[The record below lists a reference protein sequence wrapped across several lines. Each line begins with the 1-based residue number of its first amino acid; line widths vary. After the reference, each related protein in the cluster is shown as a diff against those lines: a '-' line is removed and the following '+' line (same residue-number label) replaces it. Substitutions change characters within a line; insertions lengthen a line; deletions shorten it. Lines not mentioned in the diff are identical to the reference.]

1 HVFTFKGLAEAPKAE
16 PTAAKEDFKVVYKL
30 PNGSEQTQ
38 EYKSVS
44 YDDFIVNA
52 LASAD
57 ASKASYGDYTYDVD
71 ASSNTYV
78 FTFKGLAEA
87 PKAEPTA
94 AKEDFKVVYKLPNGS
109 EQTHEYKSVSYDD
122 FIVNALASADASKA
136 SYGDY
141 TYDVDATSN
150 TYVFTFAGLKEA
162 PKADEAAKEEFK
174 VIYNDASGKQFGEI
188 VYTDVTYQE
197 FIEGA
202 LQAAELNKDKY
213 GDFKYD
219 VYPNNVYVF
228 TFEGLKE
235 EPKVEEATGDYTL
248 VLNFADF
255 TQVVYKYNDVT
266 ASYMDAIAKDLA
278 DSYVAEKGEHS
289 EVFIDGNT
297 YYYNFAGLKEDA
309 DKAKD
314 DKAADKAKDDKA
326 ADKAK
331 DDKAADKAKD
341 DKAADK
347 AKDDKAADKAKD
359 DKAADK
365 AKDDKAADKAKDDKA
380 ADKAKDDK
388 AADKAKD
395 DKAADKAKDDKAA
408 DKAKDDKAA
417 DKAKDDK
424 AADKAKDDKAAD
436 KAKDDKAA
444 DKAKDDKAADK
455 AKDDKAADK
464 AKDDKAE
471 LPSTGEMAGLT
482 LSVLGAA
489 GLALAGFLRRK
500 GKNKA

>member
-1 HVFTFKGLAEAPKAE
+1 MEKRKTKNGLLNLKSTGLLALASAVAVGVAAASTVTVNAEDFKVVYKLPNGSEQTQEYKDVSYDDFIANALASAAASEASYGKSSYDVLPGNVYVFKFAGLAEAPKAE
-16 PTAAKEDFKVVYKL
+16 ATAAKEDFKVVYKL

-71 ASSNTYV
+71 AS
-78 FTFKGLAEA
+78 
-87 PKAEPTA
+87 
-94 AKEDFKVVYKLPNGS
+94 
-109 EQTHEYKSVSYDD
+109 
-122 FIVNALASADASKA
+122 
-136 SYGDY
+136 
-141 TYDVDATSN
+141 SN

-255 TQVVYKYNDVT
+255 TKVVYKYNDVT

-309 DKAKD
+309 GKAD
-314 DKAADKAKDDKA
+314 DN
-326 ADKAK
+326 
-331 DDKAADKAKD
+331 
-341 DKAADK
+341 
-347 AKDDKAADKAKD
+347 
-359 DKAADK
+359 
-365 AKDDKAADKAKDDKA
+365 
-380 ADKAKDDK
+380 
-388 AADKAKD
+388 
-395 DKAADKAKDDKAA
+395 
-408 DKAKDDKAA
+408 
-417 DKAKDDK
+417 K